1 MVSFVVLLGPPGSGK
16 GTQAEHMVDATGIP
30 HVSSGDLFRAMKQID
45 TPLAR
50 EIQAVIARGELVS
63 DEITIRLV
71 EERLMQDDCREKGAI
86 LDGFPRTVPQAEALD
101 KLLAGI
107 GAQVSVVLL
116 LNITEDEAVRRISGR
131 RICPVCERVY
141 HVEFNPPSVAG
152 RCDDDGAE
160 LLHREDDNPD
170 VVRERFRLYLSKTA
184 PLVDYYRAKGLLAE
198 IDAMQPIEAITP
210 DMVKAIRQVT
220 ASN

>member
-16 GTQAEHMVDATGIP
+16 GTQAEHMVDAIGIP
-30 HVSSGDLFRAMKQID
+30 HVSSGDLFRAMKQLD

-107 GAQVSVVLL
+107 GTQVSVVLL

-131 RICPVCERVY
+131 RVCPVCERVY

-170 VVRERFRLYLSKTA
+170 VVRERYRLYLSKTA

-198 IDAMQPIEAITP
+198 IDAMQPIETITP

-220 ASN
+220 TAN